1 MQLPP
6 RQAPPTFRA
15 RLLCLLAAFVFALG
29 FANETAA
36 LAAAAPQTP
45 ADKAEYARR
54 FRALDKRDA
63 EGFAKLGLWCRER
76 KLETYAKLCF
86 KKALRADRSNA
97 TANKAVGNVEY
108 EGKWLTP
115 AQYEEVKAAEAAA
128 AAKVE
133 AAKRAKVAKKR
144 GTPLIPAGEDELSA
158 AVGRSFSKGAS
169 KALQFAQALAD
180 GASLDLDEV
189 GAAQSEHVRIAATSA
204 SADEAQH
211 LCAIGEF
218 AYRKLSWITFG
229 KAESHRFR
237 QWGGLAEFALAD
249 DPEMEATIDL
259 VQKRWPQLVGY
270 NDFKSM
276 PVQVRK
282 NKLEFVSFLDPPVHL
297 HWNPSNRE
305 STVANTV
312 GRAVVGAGLASK
324 FVEPRLGGGERNNS
338 MMNWLLEGAGIW
350 ASLEAVG
357 VNDLYRIDGARYAG
371 DELVKKGMMI
381 DWCGMSYEIATTRK
395 AEGRDARTF
404 PQLCRSKLR
413 TWSRADL
420 VLSFALFDWIVR
432 ARQLEYRKLVA
443 RLAQGSF
450 REGFVDVFGTQSEK
464 QAARRAIQ
472 SGDDNG
478 LMDAFESA
486 AERFDKEWR
495 AWASKAYA
503 PGGPARRAF
512 EAAPFRIAEPEAPE
526 KKPAPKK

>member
-1 MQLPP
+1 MLLST
-6 RQAPPTFRA
+6 RKASPTRPFRI
-15 RLLCLLAAFVFALG
+15 LLALLLLVFAG
-29 FANETAA
+29 ESVA
-36 LAAAAPQTP
+36 LAAMVPQTP

-63 EGFAKLGLWCRER
+63 EGFAKLGLWCREH
-76 KLETYAKLCF
+76 KLKTYAKLCF

-97 TANKAVGNVEY
+97 TANRAVGNIEH

-115 AQYEEVKAAEAAA
+115 EEYDAVKAAVAAA

-144 GTPLIPAGEDELSA
+144 GTPLIPAGEDQLA
-158 AVGRSFSKGAS
+158 ADVARSFSKGTA
-169 KALQFAQALAD
+169 KALQFAQALSD
-180 GASLDLDEV
+180 GASLDLDEI
-189 GAAQSEHVRIAATSA
+189 GAAQSAHVRIAATSA
-204 SADEAQH
+204 SVDEAKH

-218 AYRKLSWITFG
+218 AYRKLSWVTFG
-229 KAESHRFR
+229 KVESHRFAP
-237 QWGGLAEFALAD
+237 WGGFAEFALAD

-270 NDFKSM
+270 NDFATMAK
-276 PVQVRK
+276 QARK
-282 NKLEFVSFLDPPVHL
+282 DRLEFVSFLDPPVHL

-357 VNDLYRIDGARYAG
+357 VNDLYRIDGARYAN
-371 DELVKKGMMI
+371 DELVKKGMKI
-381 DWCGMSYEIATTRK
+381 DWCGMAYEIATTRR

-420 VLSFALFDWIVR
+420 VLSFAIFDWIVR
-432 ARQLEYRKLVA
+432 ARQPEYRKLIA

-450 REGFVDVFGTQSEK
+450 REGFVDIFGTAAEK

-486 AERFDKEWR
+486 AERFDKDWR
-495 AWASKAYA
+495 AWATKAYA
-503 PGGPARRAF
+503 PGASARRVF
-512 EAAPFRIAEPEAPE
+512 ESAPFRLAEPEQPA